1 MKKFTYPVAKNAQA
15 EAYRKIFDEEYT
27 VDNTGNVKTSNPGRI
42 KGINNSPNLIKL
54 FKNSPFYEATSDT
67 LDDRGNLLRQGV
79 APLTD
84 DLISQMFQ
92 TVIDG
97 RVSGVPHVL
106 KKGEDSE
113 MSYTDSKNYNWLYR
127 DQPMDMNFKYLKPDG
142 DSSNTFIPSSPNST
156 TAPVGSNAP
165 IDNSALTDKP
175 FWGHAN
181 LQVPSID
188 PLDTR
193 DDHDGKPQLL
203 RGSGGFGTN
212 YPISNRPFAA
222 QEKIGTYFTNT
233 YVNAGS
239 ESDRMNTAIAGRS
252 IDGGDENKV
261 TTGNSVYLGDINTDG
276 TPRTIAT
283 K

>member
-15 EAYRKIFDEEYT
+15 EAYRKIFDVGYT
-27 VDNTGNVKTSNPGRI
+27 VDDKTGNVTTKNPGRI

-54 FKNSPFYEATSDT
+54 FKNSPFYATTDT
-67 LDDRGNLLRQGV
+67 DTVTVDDRGNLLIEGV
-79 APLTD
+79 TSLTD

-97 RVSGVPHVL
+97 SDNNSRPHVL
-106 KKGEDSE
+106 KFG
-113 MSYTDSKNYNWLYR
+113 TDSKNYNWLYR
-127 DQPMDMNFKYLKPDG
+127 DQPMDMNFKYLKPDAPNS
-142 DSSNTFIPSSPNST
+142 DNFIPSSPNST

-165 IDNSALTDKP
+165 INNSALTDKP

-222 QEKIGTYFTNT
+222 QEQIGTYFTNT
-233 YVNAGS
+233 YVSASS
-239 ESDRMNTAIAGRS
+239 ETDRMNTAIAGRS
-252 IDGGDENKV
+252 IDGGDENQV